1 MAEKKLVYIAS
12 PYAGDIME
20 NIKTAQE
27 ACRVCWMGTGGSPQ
41 YRYSLMYPQF

>member
-27 ACRVCWMGTGGSPQ
+27 ACRYAVE
-41 YRYSLMYPQF
+41 